1 MTCTLLLV
9 DDHALIRAG
18 VRALIQDIPGYT
30 VIGEASD
37 GAQLLEQFH
46 VLQPDMVLLDLSMKH
61 TSGLDALQ
69 QLKSAYPRCKVLIL
83 SMHTDPELIMCALE
97 AGAHGYLL
105 KDTSAN
111 ELEHALRA
119 LRNNERYLRALRNN
133 ERYLSPAIAHTVI
146 SQALVRSQGPAVPVG
161 HSHNLTPRQLEIL
174 RLIVGGKSTREI
186 AHGLGLSIKTVEAH
200 RSQIMKRLQI
210 FDVAGL
216 VLFAV
221 REKIISLDD

>member
-1 MTCTLLLV
+1 MTGVQTC
-9 DDHALIRAG
+9 ALPIF
-18 VRALIQDIPGYT
+18 LDIPGYA
-30 VIGEASD
+30 VIGEATD
-37 GAQLLEQFH
+37 GAQVLAQFTA
-46 VLQPDMVLLDLSMKH
+46 LQPDIVLLDLSMKH

-69 QLKSAYPRCKVLIL
+69 QLKHAYPKSKVLIL
-83 SMHTDPELIMCALE
+83 SMHTDPQLIMRALE

-105 KDTSAN
+105 KDTTAN
-111 ELEHALRA
+111 ELEHALQ
-119 LRNNERYLRALRNN
+119 ALRNN

-146 SQALVRSQGPAVPVG
+146 NQALVRSQGPITPAG
-161 HSHNLTPRQLEIL
+161 QSHNLTARQLEIL
-174 RLIVGGKSTREI
+174 RLIVRGKSTREI

-221 REKIISLDD
+221 REQIISLDD

>member
-1 MTCTLLLV
+1 MTCQLLLV

-18 VRALIQDIPGYT
+18 VRALIQDIPGYN

-37 GAQLLEQFH
+37 GAQLLEKFSA
-46 VLQPDMVLLDLSMKH
+46 LQPDIVLLDLSMKH
-61 TSGLDALQ
+61 VGGLDALQ
-69 QLKSAYPRCKVLIL
+69 QLKAAYPKSRVLIL
-83 SMHTDPELIMCALE
+83 SMHTDPDLIMRALE
-97 AGAHGYLL
+97 SGAHGYLL
-105 KDTSAN
+105 KDTTAN
-111 ELEHALRA
+111 ELEHAL
-119 LRNNERYLRALRNN
+119 LALRNN

-146 SQALVRSQGPAVPVG
+146 NQALIRSQGPASPIP

-174 RLIVGGKSTREI
+174 RLIVRGKSTREI
-186 AHGLGLSIKTVEAH
+186 AQGLGLSIKTVEAH

-221 REKIISLDD
+221 REQIISLDD

>member
-1 MTCTLLLV
+1 MTCNLLLV

-18 VRALIQDIPGYT
+18 VRALILDIPGYN

-37 GAQLLEQFH
+37 GAQLLEQFRA
-46 VLQPDMVLLDLSMKH
+46 LQPDIVLLDLSMKH
-61 TSGLDALQ
+61 TGGLDALQ
-69 QLKSAYPRCKVLIL
+69 QLKAAYPKSKVLIL
-83 SMHTDPELIMCALE
+83 SMHTEPDLIMRALE
-97 AGAHGYLL
+97 SGAHGYLL
-105 KDTSAN
+105 KDMTGN
-111 ELEHALRA
+111 ELEHA
-119 LRNNERYLRALRNN
+119 LRALRNN

-146 SQALVRSQGPAVPVG
+146 NQALIRSQGAASPVP
-161 HSHNLTPRQLEIL
+161 HSHTLTARQLEIL
-174 RLIVGGKSTREI
+174 RLIVRGKSTREI

-221 REKIISLDD
+221 REQIISLDD

>member
-119 LRNNERYLRALRNN
+119 LRNNERYL
-133 ERYLSPAIAHTVI
+133 SPAIAHTVI

-174 RLIVGGKSTREI
+174 RLIVRGKSTREI

>member
-1 MTCTLLLV
+1 VTCNLLLV

-18 VRALIQDIPGYT
+18 VRALILDMPGYD

-37 GAQLLEQFH
+37 GAQVLAQFRA
-46 VLQPDMVLLDLSMKH
+46 LQPDIVLLDLSMKH

-69 QLKSAYPRCKVLIL
+69 ELKGAYPLSKVLIL
-83 SMHTDPELIMCALE
+83 SMHTDPDLIMRALE
-97 AGAHGYLL
+97 SGAHGYLL
-105 KDTSAN
+105 KDMTAN
-111 ELEHALRA
+111 ELEHA
-119 LRNNERYLRALRNN
+119 LRALRNN

-146 SQALVRSQGPAVPVG
+146 NQALIRSNGPATPAP
-161 HSHNLTPRQLEIL
+161 HSHNLTARQLEIL
-174 RLIVGGKSTREI
+174 RLIVRGKSTREI

-221 REKIISLDD
+221 REQIISLDD